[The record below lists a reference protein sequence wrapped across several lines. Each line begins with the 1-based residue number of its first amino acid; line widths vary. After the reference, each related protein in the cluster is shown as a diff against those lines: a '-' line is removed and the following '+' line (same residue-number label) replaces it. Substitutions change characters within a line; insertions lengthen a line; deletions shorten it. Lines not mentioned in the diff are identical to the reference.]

1 MIVRPKL
8 NWFRMLFIWHGS
20 VLGTVLPSMGLIF
33 LISLVAVFWHTYLGD
48 HLLRL
53 DPVPFSLIGIA
64 LAIFLGFR
72 NNASYERFWEGR
84 KLWGALLNDTRSL
97 ARQALTLPVGL
108 DAARTRGFVM
118 QLVAFAYSLKHQL
131 RDSDD
136 RSDLNRLLSPE
147 RADRVSAAVYRPV
160 ELVRMLGEDLREWRT
175 EGLIS
180 DMLAQS
186 IDTRLGALSDLV
198 GGCERLSN
206 TPIPYA
212 YDVLLHRTIYF
223 YCILLPFGLVGSI
236 GMATPVITVFIAYAF
251 MALNAIASELEE
263 PFGIAPNDLALDA
276 MSRTI
281 ERSLREQLGERALP
295 PPVAARE
302 GYLLT

>member
-20 VLGTVLPSMGLIF
+20 VLGTVLPSMGVIL
-33 LISLVAVFWHTYLGD
+33 LISVAAVLWHTYVGD

-84 KLWGALLNDTRSL
+84 KLWGALLNDARSL

-108 DAARTRGFVM
+108 DAARTRSFVM
-118 QLVAFAYSLKHQL
+118 LLAAFAYSLKHQL

-147 RADRVSAAVYRPV
+147 QADRVSAAVYRPV
-160 ELVRMLGEDLREWRT
+160 ELVRMLGEDLRAWRA

-180 DMLAQS
+180 DIMAQA
-186 IDTRLGALSDLV
+186 IDTRLGALSDLI
-198 GGCERLSN
+198 GGCERLNN

-281 ERSLREQLGERALP
+281 ERSLREQLGERSLP